1 MAFALMDGTGADTFS
16 PNAPLAGEVMERVL
30 DEFLGPQEDWEL
42 AEEGNLTREQ
52 LAYLMYFVAGEW
64 EEDTSARADLS
75 CYTDADQ
82 ISDWGADSMSWAVAE
97 GIITGTSASTLE
109 PGAAATRAQ
118 AATVLLRFLT
128 VMY

>member
-1 MAFALMDGTGADTFS
+1 M
-16 PNAPLAGEVMERVL
+16 L

-52 LAYLMYFVAGEW
+52 LSYLMYFVAGEW
-64 EEDTSARADLS
+64 GEDTSARADLS

-82 ISDWGADSMSWAVAE
+82 ISDWGVESMSWAVAE

-118 AATVLLRFLT
+118 AAAVLLRFLT